1 MNYRFLVIALSCLTF
16 AATAQNS
23 DVNAPISISA
33 KSTFVD
39 GVSKMSVYKEDV
51 VITQAG
57 LKINAQSLSID
68 ASAGEGQEV
77 FIATGN
83 PATFTQLL
91 DDGTSVTAAANE
103 ISYNVVSRT
112 VTFNGEA
119 QLAQETSVVKS
130 ERIEFDLI
138 NKQLIATAD
147 KSKGGRVTTVFQPEI
162 LKQQIQEKESE
173 KN

>member
-1 MNYRFLVIALSCLTF
+1 MNYHFLIIALSCLTF

-112 VTFNGEA
+112 VTFNGKA

-147 KSKGGRVTTVFQPEI
+147 KSKGGRVTTVFQP
-162 LKQQIQEKESE
+162 
-173 KN
+173 

>member
-1 MNYRFLVIALSCLTF
+1 MNYRILIFVLSALAFQTS
-16 AATAQNS
+16 AQNK
-23 DVNAPISISA
+23 DINAPISISA

-39 GVSKMSVYKEDV
+39 GVSKTSVYKDDV

-57 LKINAQSLSID
+57 LTINAQSLSID

-77 FIATGN
+77 FIASGM

-91 DDGTSVTAAANE
+91 EDGSSVTAAANE
-103 ISYNVVSRT
+103 ISYDVVSRT
-112 VTFNGEA
+112 VTFNGDA

-130 ERIEFDLI
+130 QTIEFDLI
-138 NKQLIATAD
+138 NKQLVANAD
-147 KSKGGRVTTVFQPEI
+147 KTSGARVTTVFQPEI
-162 LKQQIQEKESE
+162 LKQQIQDQESE